1 MIRPQEF
8 YAKCQS
14 KPHAQLIV
22 AKINNISAQ
31 RFNLA
36 SPCELGELDQ
46 RIDTKHR
53 NGDSKA
59 KIAIANRLARAI
71 YKILSGDKY
80 KERGYKKG
88 DPREIRVR
96 RLVEQLRA
104 EGVNIFHVDHQM
116 IVSENRIV
124 VEKTGIVLSPQQ

>member
-1 MIRPQEF
+1 MR
-8 YAKCQS
+8 
-14 KPHAQLIV
+14 LG
-22 AKINNISAQ
+22 SA
-31 RFNLA
+31 N
-36 SPCELGELDQ
+36 
-46 RIDTKHR
+46 
-53 NGDSKA
+53 KA

-88 DPREIRVR
+88 DTREIRVR

>member
-1 MIRPQEF
+1 MR
-8 YAKCQS
+8 
-14 KPHAQLIV
+14 LG
-22 AKINNISAQ
+22 SA
-31 RFNLA
+31 N
-36 SPCELGELDQ
+36 
-46 RIDTKHR
+46 
-53 NGDSKA
+53 KA

-71 YKILSGDKY
+71 YKILSGDNY